1 MSLVCA
7 GDNVVDVYQG
17 TGGAYPGGNALNVS
31 VAARR
36 SGLASAYL
44 GAVGDDAAGRRLIAA
59 LTAEAVATDRL
70 RVLPG
75 NTAWCGVQVVD
86 GDRQF
91 LDSDLGVSMFDLSAD
106 DLAYVAGFD
115 ALHTGDNSG
124 LETQLSDI
132 AEHTRVSFDFGSRPW
147 SYVDEL
153 IDHVW
158 CACFSGGHLTPEAA
172 IALADQAAARGPTA
186 VLVSEGS
193 RGARLVIS
201 GVHVAVASQAT
212 SLTDSLGAG
221 DALIGGV
228 LSGLIRGHT
237 PLDALTAGTALA
249 AQAVTHYGA
258 FGYGFD
264 PAAAGLPPASE
275 RNGRLD
281 AQL

>member
-17 TGGAYPGGNALNVS
+17 TGQAYPGGNALNVS

-36 SGLASAYL
+36 SGLTSAYL
-44 GAVGDDAAGRRLIAA
+44 GAVGDDDAGRRLIAA
-59 LTAEAVATDRL
+59 LRAEAVATDRL

-75 NTAWCGVQVVD
+75 STAWCGVQVVD

-115 ALHTGDNSG
+115 TLHTGDNSG
-124 LETQLSDI
+124 FEAQLADI
-132 AEHTRVSFDFGSRPW
+132 AAATKVSFDFGSRPW
-147 SYVDEL
+147 SYVDDL

-158 CACFSGGHLTPEAA
+158 CACFSGGHLPPEAA
-172 IALADQAAARGPTA
+172 IALADQAAARGPAA

-193 RGARLVIS
+193 RGARLVID

-228 LSGLIRGHT
+228 LSGLIRGYT
-237 PLDALTAGTALA
+237 PLDALKAGTALA
-249 AQAVTHYGA
+249 AQAVSHYGA

-264 PAAAGLPPASE
+264 PASAGLGE
-275 RNGRLD
+275 RTH
-281 AQL
+281 

>member
-17 TGGAYPGGNALNVS
+17 TAEAYPGGNALNVS

-36 SGLASAYL
+36 AGLTSAYL

-75 NTAWCGVQVVD
+75 RTAWCGVQVVD

-106 DLAYVAGFD
+106 DFAYIAGFD

-124 LETQLSDI
+124 LEAQLADI
-132 AEHTRVSFDFGSRPW
+132 AKRTKVSFDFGSRPW

-153 IDHVW
+153 IGHVW

-172 IALADQAAARGPTA
+172 IALADQAAARGPAA

-193 RGARLVIS
+193 RGARLVID

-228 LSGLIRGHT
+228 LSGLIRDYK
-237 PLDALTAGTALA
+237 PLDALEAGTALA
-249 AQAVTHYGA
+249 AQAVSHYGA

-264 PAAAGLPPASE
+264 PASAGLGEDSLRSAGRSE
-275 RNGRLD
+275 
-281 AQL
+281 

>member
-7 GDNVVDVYQG
+7 GDNVVDVYRG
-17 TGGAYPGGNALNVS
+17 TGEAYPGGNALNVS

-36 SGLASAYL
+36 CGLASAYL
-44 GAVGDDAAGRRLIAA
+44 GAVGDDDAGRRLIDA
-59 LTAEAVATDRL
+59 LAAEAVATDRL

-75 NTAWCGVQVVD
+75 STAWCGVQVVD

-106 DLAYVAGFD
+106 DLAYIGGFD

-124 LETQLSDI
+124 LEAQLGDI
-132 AEHTRVSFDFGSRPW
+132 AGRTKVSFDFGSRPW
-147 SYVDEL
+147 SYVDDL

-172 IALADQAAARGPTA
+172 IALAEQAAARGPAA
-186 VLVSEGS
+186 VLVTEGS
-193 RGARLVIS
+193 RGARLVVG
-201 GVHVAVASQAT
+201 GVHVAAASQAA

-228 LSGLIRGHT
+228 LSGLIRNDT
-237 PLDALTAGTALA
+237 PLNALKAGTALA
-249 AQAVTHYGA
+249 ARTVTHYGA

-264 PAAAGLPPASE
+264 PAEAGLGE
-275 RNGRLD
+275 RITD

>member
-1 MSLVCA
+1 M
-7 GDNVVDVYQG
+7 
-17 TGGAYPGGNALNVS
+17 
-31 VAARR
+31 
-36 SGLASAYL
+36 
-44 GAVGDDAAGRRLIAA
+44 
-59 LTAEAVATDRL
+59 
-70 RVLPG
+70 
-75 NTAWCGVQVVD
+75 VD

-91 LDSDLGVSMFDLSAD
+91 LDSDLGVSMFDLSVE

-124 LETQLSDI
+124 LETQLADI
-132 AEHTRVSFDFGSRPW
+132 AERTKVSFDFGSRPW

-172 IALADQAAARGPTA
+172 IALADEAAARGPTA

-193 RGARLVIS
+193 RGARLVID
-201 GVHVAVASQAT
+201 GVHVALASQAT

-228 LSGLIRGHT
+228 LSGLIRDHT
-237 PLDALTAGTALA
+237 PLDALKAGTALA
-249 AQAVTHYGA
+249 ARTVSHYGA

-264 PAAAGLPPASE
+264 PASAGLGTDSLRSRCAGLS
-275 RNGRLD
+275 D
-281 AQL
+281 

>member
-7 GDNVVDVYQG
+7 GDNVVDVYRG
-17 TGGAYPGGNALNVS
+17 TDQAYPGGNALNVS

-36 SGLASAYL
+36 SGMASAYL
-44 GAVGDDAAGRRLIAA
+44 GAVGDDDAGRRLIAA
-59 LTAEAVATDRL
+59 LTAEEVATDRL

-91 LDSDLGVSMFDLSAD
+91 LDADLGVSMFDLSAD
-106 DLAYVAGFD
+106 DLAYAAGFD

-124 LETQLSDI
+124 LEAQLADI
-132 AEHTRVSFDFGSRPW
+132 AAVTKVSFDFGSRPW

-172 IALADQAAARGPTA
+172 IALADRAATRGPGA

-193 RGARLVIS
+193 RGARLLID
-201 GVHVAVASQAT
+201 GVHVAVVSQAT

-228 LSGLIRGHT
+228 LSGLIRNDT
-237 PLDALTAGTALA
+237 PLEALQAGTALA
-249 AQAVTHYGA
+249 ARTVSHYGA

-264 PAAAGLPPASE
+264 PASAGLG
-275 RNGRLD
+275 NGLTD

>member
-1 MSLVCA
+1 MGLVCA

-17 TGGAYPGGNALNVS
+17 TDQAYPGGNALNVS

-36 SGLASAYL
+36 CGLTSAYI
-44 GAVGDDAAGRRLIAA
+44 GAVGDDEAGRRLIAA

-75 NTAWCGVQVVD
+75 STAWCGVQVVD

-91 LDSDLGVSMFDLSAD
+91 LGSDLGVSMFDLSAD
-106 DLAYVAGFD
+106 DLAYAVGFD
-115 ALHTGDNSG
+115 VLHTGDNSG
-124 LETQLSDI
+124 LETQL
-132 AEHTRVSFDFGSRPW
+132 AEVAAVTRVSFDFGSRPW

-158 CACFSGGHLTPEAA
+158 YACFSGGHLTPDAA
-172 IALADQAAARGPTA
+172 IALADQAAARGPSA

-193 RGARLVIS
+193 RGARLVIG

-228 LSGLIRGHT
+228 LSGLIRNHA
-237 PLDALTAGTALA
+237 PLDALKAGTALA
-249 AQAVTHYGA
+249 AQTVSHYGA

-264 PAAAGLPPASE
+264 PVSAGLGGEERAS
-275 RNGRLD
+275 
-281 AQL
+281 

>member
-17 TGGAYPGGNALNVS
+17 TGEAYPGGNALNVS

-36 SGLASAYL
+36 SGLSSAYL
-44 GAVGDDAAGRRLIAA
+44 GAVGDDDAGRRLIDA

-75 NTAWCGVQVVD
+75 NTAWCGVEVVD

-106 DLAYVAGFD
+106 DFSYIAGFD

-124 LETQLSDI
+124 LEAQLADI
-132 AEHTRVSFDFGSRPW
+132 AKRTKVSFDFGSRPW
-147 SYVDEL
+147 SYVDDL

-158 CACFSGGHLTPEAA
+158 CACFSGGHLTAEAA
-172 IALADQAAARGPTA
+172 IALADRAAARGPAA
-186 VLVSEGS
+186 VLVTEGS
-193 RGARLVIS
+193 RGARLVVG
-201 GVHVAVASQAT
+201 GVHVAVASQAA

-228 LSGLIRGHT
+228 LSGLIREYK
-237 PLDALTAGTALA
+237 PLDALKAGTALA
-249 AQAVTHYGA
+249 AQAVSHYGA

-264 PAAAGLPPASE
+264 PAEAGLGGDSLRCAGRSE
-275 RNGRLD
+275 
-281 AQL
+281 

>member
-7 GDNVVDVYQG
+7 GDNVVDVYRG
-17 TGGAYPGGNALNVS
+17 TGQAYPGGNALNVS
-31 VAARR
+31 VAAHRC
-36 SGLASAYL
+36 GVASAYL
-44 GAVGDDAAGRRLIAA
+44 GAVGDDEAGRRLIAA
-59 LTAEAVATDRL
+59 LAAEAVATDRL

-75 NTAWCGVQVVD
+75 STAWCGVQVVD

-91 LDSDLGVSMFDLSAD
+91 LDADLGVSMFDLSAD
-106 DLAYVAGFD
+106 DLAYIAGFD

-124 LETQLSDI
+124 LEAQLSDI
-132 AEHTRVSFDFGSRPW
+132 AAATRLSFDFGSRPW

-193 RGARLVIS
+193 RGARLVID
-201 GVHVAVASQAT
+201 GAHVAVASQAT

-228 LSGLIRGHT
+228 LSGLIRNHS
-237 PLDALTAGTALA
+237 PLDSLKAGTALA
-249 AQAVTHYGA
+249 AQTVSHYGA

-264 PAAAGLPPASE
+264 PASAGLGE
-275 RNGRLD
+275 RTH
-281 AQL
+281 

>member
-1 MSLVCA
+1 MGLVCA
-7 GDNVVDVYQG
+7 GDNVVDVYRG
-17 TGGAYPGGNALNVS
+17 TDEAYPGGNALNVS

-36 SGLASAYL
+36 CGLASAYI
-44 GAVGDDAAGRRLIAA
+44 GAVGDDDAGRRLIAA

-86 GDRQF
+86 GDREF

-106 DLAYVAGFD
+106 DVAYIAGFD
-115 ALHTGDNSG
+115 VLHSGDNSG
-124 LETQLSDI
+124 LEAQLAAVADV
-132 AEHTRVSFDFGSRPW
+132 TRVSFDFGSRPW

-158 CACFSGGHLTPEAA
+158 CACFSGGHLAPEAA
-172 IALADQAAARGPTA
+172 IALADRAAARGAAA

-193 RGARLVIS
+193 RGARLVTG

-228 LSGLIRGHT
+228 LSGLIRNQS
-237 PLDALTAGTALA
+237 PLDALKAGTALA
-249 AQAVTHYGA
+249 AQTVSHYGA

-264 PAAAGLPPASE
+264 PASAGLGGEE
-275 RNGRLD
+275 RTH
-281 AQL
+281 

>member
-17 TGGAYPGGNALNVS
+17 TGEAYPGGNALNVS

-36 SGLASAYL
+36 CGLASAYL
-44 GAVGDDAAGRRLIAA
+44 GAVGDDDAGRRLIDA
-59 LTAEAVATDRL
+59 LAAEAVATDRL

-75 NTAWCGVQVVD
+75 STAWCGVQVVD

-91 LDSDLGVSMFDLSAD
+91 LDSDLGVSMFALSAG
-106 DLAYVAGFD
+106 DLAYIAGFD

-124 LETQLSDI
+124 LEAQLADI
-132 AEHTRVSFDFGSRPW
+132 AERTKVSFDFGSRPW
-147 SYVDEL
+147 SYVDDL

-158 CACFSGGHLTPEAA
+158 CACFSGGHLTAEAA
-172 IALADQAAARGPTA
+172 IALADRAAARGPSA
-186 VLVSEGS
+186 VLVTEGS
-193 RGARLVIS
+193 RGARLVVD
-201 GVHVAVASQAT
+201 GVHVAVASQAA

-228 LSGLIRGHT
+228 LSGLIRNDT
-237 PLDALTAGTALA
+237 PLDALKAGTALA
-249 AQAVTHYGA
+249 ARTVSHYGA

-264 PAAAGLPPASE
+264 PAEAGLGE
-275 RNGRLD
+275 RTY
-281 AQL
+281 

>member
-17 TGGAYPGGNALNVS
+17 TGTAYPGGNALNVS

-36 SGLASAYL
+36 SGLTSAYL
-44 GAVGDDAAGRRLIAA
+44 GAVGDDEAGRRLIAA
-59 LTAEAVATDRL
+59 LAAEAVDTGRL

-75 NTAWCGVQVVD
+75 STAWCGVQVVD

-91 LDSDLGVSMFDLSAD
+91 LDADLGVSMFDLSAD

-124 LETQLSDI
+124 LEAQLADV
-132 AEHTRVSFDFGSRPW
+132 AAATKVSFDFGSRAW

-153 IDHVW
+153 IGDVW

-172 IALADQAAARGPTA
+172 IALADQAAVRGPTA

-193 RGARLVIS
+193 RGARLVID

-228 LSGLIRGHT
+228 LSGLIRNYT
-237 PLDALTAGTALA
+237 PLDALKAGTALA
-249 AQAVTHYGA
+249 ARAVSHYGA

-264 PAAAGLPPASE
+264 PASAGLG
-275 RNGRLD
+275 NGLTD

>member
-17 TGGAYPGGNALNVS
+17 TGEAYPGGNALNVS

-36 SGLASAYL
+36 CGLTSAYL
-44 GAVGDDAAGRRLIAA
+44 GAVGDDDAGRHLVSA

-75 NTAWCGVQVVD
+75 KTAWCGVQVID
-86 GDRQF
+86 GDREF
-91 LDSDLGVSMFDLSAD
+91 LAGDLGVSMFDLSAD
-106 DLAYVAGFD
+106 DLAYIAGFD

-124 LETQLSDI
+124 LEAQLADI
-132 AEHTRVSFDFGSRPW
+132 AAVAKVSFDFGSRPW

-153 IDHVW
+153 IEHVW
-158 CACFSGGHLTPEAA
+158 CACFSAGHLTPEAA
-172 IALADQAAARGPTA
+172 IALADQAAVRGPRA

-193 RGARLVIS
+193 RGARLVIG

-228 LSGLIRGHT
+228 LSGLLRNYT
-237 PLDALTAGTALA
+237 PLDALKAGTALA
-249 AQAVTHYGA
+249 ARTVSHYGA

-264 PAAAGLPPASE
+264 PATAGLGGTE
-275 RNGRLD
+275 RNGPID

>member
-1 MSLVCA
+1 
-7 GDNVVDVYQG
+7 
-17 TGGAYPGGNALNVS
+17 VS

-36 SGLASAYL
+36 SGLTSAYL
-44 GAVGDDAAGRRLIAA
+44 GAVGDDDAGRRLIAA
-59 LTAEAVATDRL
+59 LTAEAVGTDRV

-75 NTAWCGVQVVD
+75 STALCGVQVVD

-91 LDSDLGVSMFDLSAD
+91 LGGDLGVSKFDLSAD
-106 DLAYVAGFD
+106 DLSYVADFD
-115 ALHTGDNSG
+115 VLHTGDNSF
-124 LETQLSDI
+124 LETQLADI
-132 AEHTRVSFDFGSRPW
+132 SEVTKVSFDFGSRPW

-158 CACFSGGHLTPEAA
+158 CACFSAGHLTPEAA
-172 IALADQAAARGPTA
+172 TALADQAAARGPTA

-193 RGARLVIS
+193 RGARLVID

-228 LSGLIRGHT
+228 LSGLIRNYS
-237 PLDALTAGTALA
+237 PLEALKKGTSLA
-249 AQAVTHYGA
+249 ADAVSHFGA

-264 PAAAGLPPASE
+264 PASLGLGGGSLRPRCAGGVDS
-275 RNGRLD
+275 RL
-281 AQL
+281 

>member
-17 TGGAYPGGNALNVS
+17 TGQAYPGGNALNVS

-36 SGLASAYL
+36 SGVPSAYL
-44 GAVGDDAAGRRLIAA
+44 GAVGDDEAGHRLIAA

-75 NTAWCGVQVVD
+75 STAWCGVQVVD

-91 LDSDLGVSMFDLSAD
+91 LDADLGVSMFDLSAD
-106 DLAYVAGFD
+106 DLAYIAGFD

-124 LETQLSDI
+124 LEAQLADI
-132 AEHTRVSFDFGSRPW
+132 AAATKVSFDFGSRPW

-153 IDHVW
+153 IDNVW
-158 CACFSGGHLTPEAA
+158 CACFSGGHLTSEAA
-172 IALADQAAARGPTA
+172 IALADRAAARGPTA

-193 RGARLVIS
+193 RGARLVVD

-228 LSGLIRGHT
+228 LSGLIRNCT
-237 PLDALTAGTALA
+237 PLDALKAGTALA
-249 AQAVTHYGA
+249 AQTVSHYGA

-264 PAAAGLPPASE
+264 PASAGLGE
-275 RNGRLD
+275 RTH
-281 AQL
+281 

>member
-17 TGGAYPGGNALNVS
+17 IGEAYPGGNALNVS

-36 SGLASAYL
+36 GGLTSAYL
-44 GAVGDDAAGRRLIAA
+44 GAVGDDDAGRRLLAA
-59 LTAEAVATDRL
+59 LSAEAVATDRV

-75 NTAWCGVQVVD
+75 STAWCGVQVVD

-91 LDSDLGVSMFDLSAD
+91 LSGDLGVSMFDLSAD
-106 DLAYVAGFD
+106 DFGYVAGFD

-124 LETQLSDI
+124 LETQLADI
-132 AEHTRVSFDFGSRPW
+132 AEVTRVSFDFGSRPW
-147 SYVDEL
+147 GYVDEL

-172 IALADQAAARGPTA
+172 IELADKAAARGPSA
-186 VLVSEGS
+186 VLVSEGA
-193 RGARLVIS
+193 RGARLVID
-201 GVHVAVASQAT
+201 GVHVTVASQAT
-212 SLTDSLGAG
+212 SVTDSLGAG

-228 LSGLIRGHT
+228 LSGLIRGHS
-237 PLDALTAGTALA
+237 PLEALQAGTSLA
-249 AQAVTHYGA
+249 AHAVSNFGA

-264 PAAAGLPPASE
+264 PVSLGLITE
-275 RNGRLD
+275 RTD
-281 AQL
+281 

>member
-17 TGGAYPGGNALNVS
+17 TGKAYPGGNALNVS

-36 SGLASAYL
+36 SGLTSAYL
-44 GAVGDDAAGRRLIAA
+44 GAVGDDEAGRRLIAA
-59 LTAEAVATDRL
+59 LADEAVDTDRL

-75 NTAWCGVQVVD
+75 STAWCGVQVVD
-86 GDRQF
+86 GDREF
-91 LDSDLGVSMFDLSAD
+91 LDADLGVSMFDLSAD

-124 LETQLSDI
+124 FEAQLADI
-132 AEHTRVSFDFGSRPW
+132 AAAAKVSFDFGSRPW

-153 IDHVW
+153 IGHVW

-172 IALADQAAARGPTA
+172 IALADQAAARGPAA

-193 RGARLVIS
+193 RGARLVID

-228 LSGLIRGHT
+228 LSGLLRNHAA
-237 PLDALTAGTALA
+237 LDALKAGTALA
-249 AQAVTHYGA
+249 AQAVSHYGA

-264 PAAAGLPPASE
+264 PASAGLG
-275 RNGRLD
+275 NGLTD

>member
-17 TGGAYPGGNALNVS
+17 TGQAYPGGNALNVS

-36 SGLASAYL
+36 SGVPSAYL
-44 GAVGDDAAGRRLIAA
+44 GAVGDDEAGHRLIAA

-75 NTAWCGVQVVD
+75 STAWCGVQVVD

-91 LDSDLGVSMFDLSAD
+91 LDADLGVSMFDLSAD
-106 DLAYVAGFD
+106 DLAYIAGFD

-124 LETQLSDI
+124 LEVQLADI
-132 AEHTRVSFDFGSRPW
+132 AAATKVSFDFGSRPW

-153 IDHVW
+153 IDNVW
-158 CACFSGGHLTPEAA
+158 CACFSGGHLTSEAA
-172 IALADQAAARGPTA
+172 IALADRAAARGPTA

-193 RGARLVIS
+193 RGARLVVD

-228 LSGLIRGHT
+228 LSGLLRNHT
-237 PLDALTAGTALA
+237 PLDALKAGTALA
-249 AQAVTHYGA
+249 AQAVSHYGA

-264 PAAAGLPPASE
+264 PASAGLG
-275 RNGRLD
+275 NGLTD